1 MWWRYDRQS
10 YILTISK
17 LITDEPLAFASNRI
31 LQSLRPILCDQEIL
45 NEGKSCSRGNCA
57 DQNNWQCQL
66 CIYSYSSTGGK
77 VEFSFSAREIITEIV
92 SLTISK
98 ITVTDIESIHLTLT
112 NEELWYEHEIWLEEA
127 QRSSIIYMFID
138 IKKLRTYFVRRI

>member
-1 MWWRYDRQS
+1 MRESLVRGEIVPIKIIDNANFVS
-10 YILTISK
+10 TVIL
-17 LITDEPLAFASNRI
+17 LLVV
-31 LQSLRPILCDQEIL
+31 
-45 NEGKSCSRGNCA
+45 
-57 DQNNWQCQL
+57 
-66 CIYSYSSTGGK
+66 K